1 MNEKLANNVLLTLAA
16 RFMSVIGVPVALWI
30 LYTATGAFIDAFI
43 DMRDAIRQQN
53 SDLIRFTERQA
64 AELLRVVEKQA
75 LIDAEQNRRIM
86 TLEKKP

>member
-1 MNEKLANNVLLTLAA
+1 MNEKLANNVALMLAA

-30 LYTATGAFIDAFI
+30 LYTATGAFID
-43 DMRDAIRQQN
+43 MRDAIRQQN

-64 AELLRVVEKQA
+64 SDLLRVVEKQA